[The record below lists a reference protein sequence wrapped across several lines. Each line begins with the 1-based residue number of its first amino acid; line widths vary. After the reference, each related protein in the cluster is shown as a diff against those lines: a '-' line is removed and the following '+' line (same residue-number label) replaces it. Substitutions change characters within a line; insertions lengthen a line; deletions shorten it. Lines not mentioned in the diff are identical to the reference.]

1 MKKPSIY
8 LTLSACVLL
17 TVICSINSWGA
28 GDAISILNYSL
39 KPAGYVNDDKFLQ
52 TIYTIELKNNQETKH
67 SFYVKIVFFDKENN
81 QLKSAKKKFEIQA
94 NETKKYTDAVTV
106 EADLAKK
113 IASTKGFIEDVE

>member
-1 MKKPSIY
+1 MKKSSIY
-8 LTLSACVLL
+8 LILSACFLL
-17 TVICSINSWGA
+17 TATCSINSWAA

-39 KPAGYVNDDKFLQ
+39 KPVGYINDDKLLQ

-67 SFYVKIVFFDKENN
+67 SFSVKIVFFDKENN

-94 NETKKYTDAVTV
+94 GETKKYTDAVTI